1 MDEGWLSL
9 LNPKL
14 RRDVHLGID
23 IFADI
28 GTKIQAPL
36 GGKVIIL
43 KNNSSI
49 YDYGP
54 TVVLEHVIYKRVKFF
69 TLYGHLSK
77 KCLKTIKVAKT
88 MPETI
93 AANISLRFPK
103 I

>member
-1 MDEGWLSL
+1 MKKNNSQIGIGLYGEKRNVYKGKKYLSL

-54 TVVLEHVIYKRVKFF
+54 TVVLEHSINKEISFF
-69 TLYGHLSK
+69 QLL
-77 KCLKTIKVAKT
+77 
-88 MPETI
+88 
-93 AANISLRFPK
+93 
-103 I
+103 